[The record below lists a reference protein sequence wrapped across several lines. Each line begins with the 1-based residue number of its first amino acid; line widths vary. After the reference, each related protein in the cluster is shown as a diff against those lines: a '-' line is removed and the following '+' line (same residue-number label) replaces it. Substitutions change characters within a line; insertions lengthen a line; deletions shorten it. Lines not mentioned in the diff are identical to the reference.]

1 MNKDTCI
8 NDNVPDDSNLAQCE
22 DCGYIMDW
30 DDVPRTT
37 VSYVFNDP
45 WCSDGTVTCCPECN
59 QGESF
64 SSYKPKQSLWRKR
77 QIDQRREEISI

>member
-22 DCGYIMDW
+22 DCGYILDW

-45 WCSDGTVTCCPECN
+45 IEYCPECH
-59 QGESF
+59 SCDCIA
-64 SSYKPKQSLWRKR
+64 SYKPERSLWRKR